1 MAGKFFVVGG
11 LGANGSPLASIEV
24 YTPSN
29 NSWTTF
35 AQLPSARSEV
45 GCAASGNNLIVAG
58 GMTDLLTV
66 ESLLNGELAM
76 RYQYWVANL
85 TVQSCS

>member
-1 MAGKFFVVGG
+1 MFVVGG
-11 LGANGSPLASIEV
+11 LGKNGSPLASIEV

-58 GMTDLLTV
+58 GDLLLFAPQCLPACRPEVVHPTYI
-66 ESLLNGELAM
+66 A
-76 RYQYWVANL
+76 
-85 TVQSCS
+85 